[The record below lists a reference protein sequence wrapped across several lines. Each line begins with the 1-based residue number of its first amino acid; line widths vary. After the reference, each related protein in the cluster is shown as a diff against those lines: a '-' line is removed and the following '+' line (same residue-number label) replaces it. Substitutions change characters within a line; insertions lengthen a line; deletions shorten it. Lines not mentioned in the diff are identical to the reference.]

1 MIVQA
6 FILQNITYNI
16 NVYKYYCS
24 QYHLHLL
31 LRNSIINIDDKEFAD
46 ETGGH
51 IKPNQLFK
59 SLLTTQFEYSS
70 QISSSNP
77 PFQISSSITYQIKF
91 KQLSHKSQLDAANP
105 EVLRWLLKCHPIQ
118 WSHIVEM
125 ESAFEQ
131 IGNGPGSNSRDLKLL
146 LKGKKI
152 NWTYFLSNP
161 QLCRGLYRRVLR
173 WTSGKAS
180 SSSSKVA
187 REKVYEMLTD
197 IALLKG
203 LSNVQ

>member
-1 MIVQA
+1 MI
-6 FILQNITYNI
+6 
-16 NVYKYYCS
+16 
-24 QYHLHLL
+24 
-31 LRNSIINIDDKEFAD
+31 RNSLTKRAVTQNQINFSN
-46 ETGGH
+46 H
-51 IKPNQLFK
+51 FQQPNLNTHLK
-59 SLLTTQFEYSS
+59 SLPATAIKYSS
-70 QISSSNP
+70 QISS
-77 PFQISSSITYQIKF
+77 QISSAISTHTIFKQLFKNLF
-91 KQLSHKSQLDAANP
+91 KQLSHKSQLDAVNP
-105 EVLRWLLKCHPIQ
+105 KVLRWLRKYHPIQ

-173 WTSGKAS
+173 WTSGKAL